1 MKTCLEVHHSHQ
13 ENNKFHIFLEQLK
26 FTCPFQF
33 PPQIRIRNHS
43 IQKAKFQTQTEQDTF
58 LKSTLE

>member
-33 PPQIRIRNHS
+33 PPQIRNHS